1 MKTVRLTEVS
11 LSSPDRRE
19 ILRYMGCKGSDSE
32 LEALIEKGL
41 ALCEG
46 KISSR
51 VVYAEFEIVRDRSTL
66 DLGFATTDSG
76 VLYKAIDS
84 CECILLFAAT
94 VGIEIDRLILKYG
107 KVSPSLALCIQAIGA
122 ERIEAVC
129 DSFCNEMNEKYASC
143 GCMLTPRVSPGYGD
157 IPLSL
162 QRDIFSALSP
172 EKNIGLTLNDSLL
185 MSPTKSVTAIVGI
198 RKTKENI

>member
-1 MKTVRLTEVS
+1 MKMIRLTEVS
-11 LSSPDRRE
+11 LPSPDRRE
-19 ILRYMGCKGSDSE
+19 ILRYMGCKGYDAE

-51 VVYAEFEIVRDRSTL
+51 VVYTEFEITRGDAAL
-66 DLGFATTDSG
+66 DLGFAVTDSRA
-76 VLYKAIDS
+76 LSKALDGCDS
-84 CECILLFAAT
+84 ILLFAAT
-94 VGIEIDRLILKYG
+94 VGIEVDRLILKYG

-129 DSFCNEMNEKYASC
+129 DSFCNEMNEKYASRRYV
-143 GCMLTPRVSPGYGD
+143 LTPRVSPGYGD

-162 QRDIFSALSP
+162 QRDIFSALYP

-185 MSPTKSVTAIVGI
+185 MSPTKSVTAIAGI